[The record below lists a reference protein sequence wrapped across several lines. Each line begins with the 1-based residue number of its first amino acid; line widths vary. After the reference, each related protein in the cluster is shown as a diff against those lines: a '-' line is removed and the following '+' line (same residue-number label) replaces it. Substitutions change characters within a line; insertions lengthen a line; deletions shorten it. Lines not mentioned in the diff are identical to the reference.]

1 MCQVWS
7 NGRGSNH
14 NDPGKERSLCLTQGG
29 QVTNISISARVT
41 IIIII
46 GISMRVTIII
56 IIGIS
61 MITIIII
68 VIIAR
73 TADTDVPLLGPNQG

>member
-7 NGRGSNH
+7 NSRGANH

-29 QVTNISISARVT
+29 QVTSISISV
-41 IIIII
+41 
-46 GISMRVTIII
+46 RVTIII